1 MMEAYWV
8 EVAKQV
14 PALLVLVYVVGVFLK
29 HITEMGSRFEGV
41 NIKLMG
47 ELSEI
52 HKSAKEHQRELTK
65 EHQVVMKEMAA
76 VIERNSEKLGRN
88 AAIFGEHSRE
98 KNGLKREIG

>member
-29 HITEMGSRFEGV
+29 HISEMSSRFEGV

-47 ELSEI
+47 ELTDI
-52 HKSAKEHQRELTK
+52 HRSAKDHQRELTK
-65 EHQVVMKEMAA
+65 EHQLVMKEMAA

-88 AAIFGEHSRE
+88 AVVFSEYVRE